1 MCGVAGIVGAGPEA
15 ADQTRQ
21 MLRVLTHRGPDD
33 EGVVSLDGAC
43 LGVRRLAIVDAPGG
57 HQPLRNGGA
66 WVALNGEIYNHNAL
80 RKELTARGRR
90 FQTASDTEVVAALV
104 DELGVEQAL
113 GRLDGMFALAVWE
126 PEARA
131 LSLARD
137 RMGEKPLYWTRRGAS
152 LRFGSELKALL
163 TLADQP
169 RLICPDALHQLLM
182 FEYIPAPRSIYQGVY
197 KLQAGHL
204 LRLDAQGLRV
214 SPWWRP
220 PLPGATES
228 RLEEPRWER
237 ATLSSLQIAV
247 KQRVDVDL
255 PVAVTLSGGIDSS
268 SVLAFAARLR
278 PEAPLHTFT
287 VTFDEPSFDEAAPA
301 ALMAKHVGAVHNAVP
316 LRPEG
321 LAEALDDLEAR
332 LCEPLTDG
340 SLVPTRALY
349 RAVAEAGFRVTVGG
363 DGADELFG
371 GYPTYLAHPVAE
383 RLGAAGPLARAL
395 TRRLP
400 ASLDNLSKTFL
411 AQRFAEGLGLPWA
424 RRAQVWLGAFTPKE
438 LQGLTGRA
446 PQAAWDVVDAWAE
459 AADAAPDLVGR
470 AMYLDQRLYLGEGVL
485 MKVDRASML
494 SSVEARAPFLC
505 HRLVGLAADIP
516 VAAHLRG
523 GQTKALLRRA
533 VAELL
538 PPALT
543 RRPKKGFGAPLGPW
557 LAGPMRRLLDGLDE
571 ALDGLIDG
579 GTVRR
584 LVQEHVSGRAD
595 HRRRLWTLLVL
606 ARWRRGP
613 WGPSARPSGV

>member
-1 MCGVAGIVGAGPEA
+1 MCGIAGIVGPGLGAEA
-15 ADQTRQ
+15 EAQTRR
-21 MLRVLTHRGPDD
+21 MLTTLTHRGPDD
-33 EGVVSLDGAC
+33 EGLTRLDGVC

-57 HQPLRNGGA
+57 HQPLRHGGA
-66 WVALNGEIYNHNAL
+66 WVALNGEIYNHGAL
-80 RKELTARGRR
+80 RKELSARGRR
-90 FQTASDTEVVAALV
+90 FATASDTEVVAALV

-113 GRLDGMFALAVWE
+113 TRLDGMFALAVWE
-126 PEARA
+126 PAARA
-131 LSLARD
+131 LTLARD
-137 RMGEKPLYWTRRGAS
+137 RMGEKPLYWTRRGDH

-163 TLADQP
+163 SLADQP
-169 RLICPDALHQLLM
+169 RTICPDALHQLLM

-197 KLQAGHL
+197 KLQPGHL
-204 LRLDAQGLRV
+204 LRVEPGGQRLTR
-214 SPWWRP
+214 WWTP
-220 PLPGATES
+220 PIPGATPS

-237 ATLSSLQIAV
+237 SALSSLQIAV
-247 KQRVDVDL
+247 KQRLDADQ

-268 SVLAFAARLR
+268 AVLALAARLR
-278 PEAPLHTFT
+278 PEPPLHTFT
-287 VTFDEPSFDEAAPA
+287 VTFDEPSFDEGGPA
-301 ALMAKHVGAVHNAVP
+301 ARMAAHVGATHHAVP
-316 LRPEG
+316 LPASA
-321 LAEALDDLEAR
+321 LPEALDDLGAR

-349 RAVAEAGFRVTVGG
+349 KAVHEAGLRVTLGG

-371 GYPTYLAHPVAE
+371 GDPTYLAHPVAE
-383 RLGAAGPLARAL
+383 RLSAAGPLARAL

-400 ASLDNLSKTFL
+400 SSTDNLSRTFM

-424 RRAQVWLGAFTPKE
+424 RRDQVWLGAFTPNE
-438 LQGLTGRA
+438 LPRLTGRA
-446 PQAAWDVVDAWAE
+446 PAAAWDVVDAWA
-459 AADAAPDLVGR
+459 ADAERGGELVGR
-470 AMYLDQRLYLGEGVL
+470 VMFLNQRLYLGEGVL

-538 PPALT
+538 PPDLT

-557 LAGPMRRLLDGLDE
+557 LAGPMRGLLDGLEDD
-571 ALDGLIDG
+571 LDGLIDG

-584 LVQEHVSGRAD
+584 LIDEHVGGRAD

-606 ARWRRGP
+606 ARWRHGP
-613 WGPSARPSGV
+613 WGPAARPA